1 MIYRTNDGPLLKSN
15 GYEPEQDRYGA
26 AESVFLYIASICT
39 NDQFTHIIYHKY
51 ANTHYRVVWKRSIYC
66 NILYNTYYYS

>member
-1 MIYRTNDGPLLKSN
+1 MIYRTNDGSLLKSN

-39 NDQFTHIIYHKY
+39 NGHFTHIIYHKY
-51 ANTHYRVVWKRSIYC
+51 ADTHYRLSCSLENIY
-66 NILYNTYYYS
+66 IL